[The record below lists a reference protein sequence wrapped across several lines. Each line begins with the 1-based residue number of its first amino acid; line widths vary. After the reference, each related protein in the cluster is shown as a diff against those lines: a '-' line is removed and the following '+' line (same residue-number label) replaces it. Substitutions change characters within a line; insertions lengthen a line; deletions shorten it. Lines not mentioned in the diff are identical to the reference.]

1 LRKLYLRQKGSEQ
14 AIKSIKMIIMTC
26 VVTILA
32 GGAAAISSEAADLPD
47 SISVTGS
54 RQVSIASKPYIELV
68 APDDE
73 ATGAAVTVDS
83 SYTVTAMLHGV
94 LPIKSIEVTRIS
106 QEYVELSGRPVGIM
120 LYSDGLV
127 VAGLSPVSTDS
138 GMVNPGQLCGLQP
151 GDVIRTINGDH
162 MQTAE
167 QMLHTIESSNGQAL
181 QLEILRSDGDS
192 TASSSLTL
200 QPVYSSDDNSWR
212 GGIWIKET
220 SSGLGMLTFVTT
232 DTSSFGGLGHA
243 ICDVD
248 TGEMMPLSSGEAVDV
263 TITGVNRG
271 SSGFPGELKGSF
283 SSNKVIGEL
292 NKNDKTGIYGSCITS
307 PAQHKP
313 VPIATRTEL
322 HPGEAQIYCTVSGST
337 PQSYDVMIEKVSL
350 TDSGST
356 KNMVIRITDP
366 DLLQVTGGIV
376 QGMSGSPIIQ
386 DGKLV
391 GAVTHVFVNDPTR
404 GYGIFIE
411 NMLEAVA

>member
-1 LRKLYLRQKGSEQ
+1 MAKQILRILAAITVVGMIGLLTAVAVLDGMLPDRYYVTKGQRFDFPPSRLNIKADGWANNLPDNLLSRAGNEYSLKLSLPCG
-14 AIKSIKMIIMTC
+14 AVIKTVSVQVVEPDTVIPAGTPFGIKMFTDGVM
-26 VVTILA
+26 VVGLSDIDLA
-32 GGAAAISSEAADLPD
+32 GKNVNPAKNAGIKTGDIIISIDGKKVYYNEDVGEIVGVANGKAMQIKYIRDGNEKTTVLTPVKD
-47 SISVTGS
+47 ENGS
-54 RQVSIASKPYIELV
+54 YRAGMWVR
-68 APDDE
+68 
-73 ATGAAVTVDS
+73 DS
-83 SYTVTAMLHGV
+83 SAGIGTMTFYD
-94 LPIKSIEVTRIS
+94 P
-106 QEYVELSGRPVGIM
+106 QSG
-120 LYSDGLV
+120 
-127 VAGLSPVSTDS
+127 
-138 GMVNPGQLCGLQP
+138 C
-151 GDVIRTINGDH
+151 
-162 MQTAE
+162 
-167 QMLHTIESSNGQAL
+167 
-181 QLEILRSDGDS
+181 
-192 TASSSLTL
+192 
-200 QPVYSSDDNSWR
+200 
-212 GGIWIKET
+212 
-220 SSGLGMLTFVTT
+220 
-232 DTSSFGGLGHA
+232 FGGLGHA

-292 NKNDKTGIYGSCITS
+292 NKNDKTGIYGSCLTA

-322 HPGEAQIYCTVSGST
+322 HPGEAQIYCTVSGNT

-350 TDSGST
+350 ADSGST
-356 KNMVIRITDP
+356 KNMVVRITDP

-411 NMLEAVA
+411 NMLDAAG

>member
-1 LRKLYLRQKGSEQ
+1 LAKQILRMLAAVTAVGMIALLTAVAVLDGMLPDRYYVTKGRRFDFPQSRLN
-14 AIKSIKMIIMTC
+14 IK
-26 VVTILA
+26 
-32 GGAAAISSEAADLPD
+32 ADGWANRLPD
-47 SISVTGS
+47 SLLSQAGNEYSLKLSLPCGAVIKTVSVQVVEPDTVIPAGTPFGIKMFTDGVMVVGLSDIDLAGKNINPTKSAGIKTGDIIISIDGKKVCYNEDVGKMVEAGQGKAMQIKFIRDGVEKTTVLTPVKDENGS
-54 RQVSIASKPYIELV
+54 YRAGMWVR
-68 APDDE
+68 
-73 ATGAAVTVDS
+73 DS
-83 SYTVTAMLHGV
+83 SAGIGTMTFYD
-94 LPIKSIEVTRIS
+94 P
-106 QEYVELSGRPVGIM
+106 QSG
-120 LYSDGLV
+120 
-127 VAGLSPVSTDS
+127 
-138 GMVNPGQLCGLQP
+138 C
-151 GDVIRTINGDH
+151 
-162 MQTAE
+162 
-167 QMLHTIESSNGQAL
+167 
-181 QLEILRSDGDS
+181 
-192 TASSSLTL
+192 
-200 QPVYSSDDNSWR
+200 
-212 GGIWIKET
+212 
-220 SSGLGMLTFVTT
+220 
-232 DTSSFGGLGHA
+232 FGGLGHA

>member
-1 LRKLYLRQKGSEQ
+1 
-14 AIKSIKMIIMTC
+14 MTC

-232 DTSSFGGLGHA
+232 DTASFGGLGHA
-243 ICDVD
+243 ICDAD
-248 TGEMMPLSSGEAVDV
+248 TGTLVQIYGGDLMSANL
-263 TITGVNRG
+263 TGVNPG
-271 SSGFPGELKGSF
+271 SKGLPGELIGSLG
-283 SSNKVIGEL
+283 GEKL
-292 NKNDKTGIYGSCITS
+292 GAVTVNCESGVYGQYLADTGGMT
-307 PAQHKP
+307 
-313 VPIATRTEL
+313 IARVAMKQEL
-322 HPGEAQIYCTVSGST
+322 HEGHAMILTTLPGEKSPRLFDAVIEQIN
-337 PQSYDVMIEKVSL
+337 YDAEAPTRNLIVRV
-350 TDSGST
+350 
-356 KNMVIRITDP
+356 TDP
-366 DLLQVTGGIV
+366 ELINCSGGIV
-376 QGMSGSPIIQ
+376 QGMSGSPILQ
-386 DGKLV
+386 DGAFVAAL
-391 GAVTHVFVNDPTR
+391 THVFVNDPTM
-404 GYGIFIE
+404 GYGIFAE
-411 NMLEAVA
+411 NMLRFAEMSQDSTEDAA